1 MGACAHSHLFEAGVA
16 LIRLEN
22 GVKASRRR
30 RVKFDVLRQ
39 VLGPRRVVK
48 AGELTLAPGIEHGL
62 ERIHVPRRGYRIRIR
77 VSRHCWRRR
86 CLRGRLLRGVRLR
99 GDRLLH
105 CLRCATTHLVGS
117 SSSTA
122 VSDAVCTVDER
133 TSGREC
139 SSPVSDASRRP
150 RRFCTRNSRSVPSG
164 LKRRSGA
171 FYSRDDCG
179 ER

>member
-1 MGACAHSHLFEAGVA
+1 MCPFSHLFEAGVA

-30 RVKFDVLRQ
+30 RVELDVRRQ
-39 VLGPRRVVK
+39 VLRPRRVVK

-77 VSRHCWRRR
+77 VARHCWRWR

-99 GDRLLH
+99 GYRLLH

-122 VSDAVCTVDER
+122 VSRPTLSAPLMNER
-133 TSGREC
+133 AG
-139 SSPVSDASRRP
+139 VSDHQRFRTLRERDAAFGRAIPEACRRG
-150 RRFCTRNSRSVPSG
+150 RKGGVG
-164 LKRRSGA
+164 G
-171 FYSRDDCG
+171 YSRDDCG